1 VTIDVLPDV
10 VLLEI
15 FDSYVDEARIEAWH
29 RLVHVC
35 RKWRIVT
42 FGSPRRLNLR
52 LHCKA
57 STPVRK
63 TLDVWP
69 LLPIVIRVYGQETWG
84 GDNIVAAI
92 EHNDRICELDLFDIP
107 SSRLEKVLA
116 AMQQPFSTLTRLQLQ
131 PRGEAAPVVPTSFL
145 GGSAPCLQTLFLNR
159 IQVPFPGLTKLLLSA
174 TRLVD
179 LYLFRISYSG
189 YISPEALVTCLAVLT
204 RLETLHIGFESTR
217 CHPDRTSRRP
227 PLPTRTLLPILT
239 KLWFKGVGNY
249 LEDLVAQIDAP
260 LLDKFSITFFHQL
273 IYDTP
278 QLTQFIGRTPKLKAR
293 DEARVVFHDWNVSVT
308 LPQIAD
314 GVLELEI
321 SCRRSDWQL
330 SSLAEVCSF
339 SFPQALTFAVEH
351 LYIQSGTWQLH
362 WQDDIENSQWLE
374 IFQPFT
380 AVKNLYIS
388 SVFTRCVV
396 HALREL
402 VGERVAEVL
411 PALQTLF
418 LEETLL
424 FKLGPVQETIGQFL
438 AARQLSGHPVT
449 VSRWVRMFED

>member
-1 VTIDVLPDV
+1 MLPDV

-69 LLPIVIRVYGQETWG
+69 LLPIVIRVYGHEMWDG
-84 GDNIVAAI
+84 HNIVAAI

-107 SSRLEKVLA
+107 SLRLEKVLA
-116 AMQQPFSTLTRLQLQ
+116 AMRQPFSALKRLQLQ

-159 IQVPFPGLTKLLLSA
+159 IQVPSPGLTNLLSSA
-174 TRLVD
+174 THLVD
-179 LYLFRISYSG
+179 LYLFRISHSG
-189 YISPEALVTCLAVLT
+189 YISPEAFVTCLAVLT
-204 RLETLHIGFESTR
+204 RLETLHIGFESSR
-217 CHPDRTSRRP
+217 CLPDRTSRHP
-227 PLPTRTLLPILT
+227 PPATRTLLPVLT

-278 QLTQFIGRTPKLKAR
+278 QLTQFISRTPKFKAR
-293 DEARVVFHDWNVSVT
+293 DEARVVFHDWNVSIT
-308 LPQIAD
+308 LPQISD

-321 SCRRSDWQL
+321 LCRRSDWQL
-330 SSLAEVCSF
+330 SSLAEVCSS
-339 SFPQALTFAVEH
+339 SFPQALTFGVEH

-374 IFQPFT
+374 IFHAFA

-388 SVFTRCVV
+388 SVFTPYVV
-396 HALREL
+396 QALREL
-402 VGERVAEVL
+402 VGERVTEVL
-411 PALQTLF
+411 PTLQTLF

-424 FKLGPVQETIGQFL
+424 FKLEPVQEMIGQFL
-438 AARQLSGHPVT
+438 AARRLSGHPVA
-449 VSRWVRMFED
+449 VSRWERMFED

>member
-1 VTIDVLPDV
+1 MLPDV

-15 FDSYVDEARIEAWH
+15 FDFYVDEARIEAWH

-69 LLPIVIRVYGQETWG
+69 LLPIVIRVYGHETWDG
-84 GDNIVAAI
+84 HNIVAAI

-116 AMQQPFSTLTRLQLQ
+116 AMRQPFSALTRLQLQ

-159 IQVPFPGLTKLLLSA
+159 IQVPSPGLTNLLSSV
-174 TRLVD
+174 THLVD
-179 LYLFRISYSG
+179 LYLFRISHSG
-189 YISPEALVTCLAVLT
+189 YISPEAFVTCLAVLT
-204 RLETLHIGFESTR
+204 RLETLHFGFESPR
-217 CHPDRTSRRP
+217 CLPDRTSRHP
-227 PLPTRTLLPILT
+227 PPATRTLLPVLT

-278 QLTQFIGRTPKLKAR
+278 QLTSVVHQNSRHAMKHVWSFTIGTFPSH
-293 DEARVVFHDWNVSVT
+293 FHRYLTVCSSWKYYAGGQTGSFR
-308 LPQIAD
+308 LW
-314 GVLELEI
+314 
-321 SCRRSDWQL
+321 RRS
-330 SSLAEVCSF
+330 
-339 SFPQALTFAVEH
+339 
-351 LYIQSGTWQLH
+351 
-362 WQDDIENSQWLE
+362 
-374 IFQPFT
+374 
-380 AVKNLYIS
+380 
-388 SVFTRCVV
+388 
-396 HALREL
+396 
-402 VGERVAEVL
+402 
-411 PALQTLF
+411 
-418 LEETLL
+418 
-424 FKLGPVQETIGQFL
+424 
-438 AARQLSGHPVT
+438 AARPSLRLSLLGWNTSTSKVGLGNCIGKMT
-449 VSRWVRMFED
+449 SRIANGWKFSTRLPL